1 MSNRVVKLIME
12 DGSSLD
18 YKEKNIDF
26 FKKNTTS
33 ENNAKHQFFNQ
44 HKHWEEKAL
53 SYFSLDIEEYAKEE
67 YDLID
72 SDERRDLGDFDD
84 EDIIDE
90 AESRCLITESCQI
103 ENANILN
110 EGFIERFVNVVNRGD
125 VSEIENILQLLESK
139 YKIA

>member
-1 MSNRVVKLIME
+1 M
-12 DGSSLD
+12 
-18 YKEKNIDF
+18 
-26 FKKNTTS
+26 
-33 ENNAKHQFFNQ
+33 FFNQ

-53 SYFSLDIEEYAKEE
+53 SYFNLDIEEYAKEE
-67 YDLID
+67 FDLID

-84 EDIIDE
+84 DDIMDE
-90 AESRCLITESCQI
+90 AESRCLITDNYIMDEAESRCLITDNYQI